1 LIMLIT
7 AQGDQAN
14 RILGLDAGADD
25 YMIKPFDPEEV
36 AARVRALQRRG
47 SSSSPVLEI
56 GFLRLDPAR
65 REITYRNQP
74 LNFRPKEYALL
85 ELLLRNPQRVFS
97 RREILDRLWAVTAE
111 PPDEATIKAHVK
123 GVRQVLRKVGA
134 EDLIKTVYGQG
145 YHLDPSVLATNPSVP
160 DNPHELVSDIWEQVK
175 NLTFDRLAVIKRAI
189 AAFRSGELPPEL
201 REEAARNAHRLVGAL
216 GMFGFA
222 EAFLL
227 AQHLEQLFAA
237 EEPLTLAQI
246 LTAER
251 WLLDLE
257 RQVREDRRSRSQTTP
272 VEDLAP
278 ALPIAPTAKVLA
290 IDDDAAL
297 LNLLQE
303 LMLPLGVEIVPLT
316 STQQLWENL
325 THVQPDLILLDIL
338 MPDVDGVELCRT
350 IRTSTQW
357 KWVPIVFL
365 TVCRD
370 ADTQVRVF
378 EVGADDYLWKPFAP
392 SVLATRILNRVSR
405 FKTIQQRA
413 IAEITQF

>member
-1 LIMLIT
+1 
-7 AQGDQAN
+7 
-14 RILGLDAGADD
+14 
-25 YMIKPFDPEEV
+25 
-36 AARVRALQRRG
+36 
-47 SSSSPVLEI
+47 
-56 GFLRLDPAR
+56 
-65 REITYRNQP
+65 
-74 LNFRPKEYALL
+74 
-85 ELLLRNPQRVFS
+85 
-97 RREILDRLWAVTAE
+97 
-111 PPDEATIKAHVK
+111 
-123 GVRQVLRKVGA
+123 
-134 EDLIKTVYGQG
+134 
-145 YHLDPSVLATNPSVP
+145 
-160 DNPHELVSDIWEQVK
+160 
-175 NLTFDRLAVIKRAI
+175 
-189 AAFRSGELPPEL
+189 
-201 REEAARNAHRLVGAL
+201 
-216 GMFGFA
+216 
-222 EAFLL
+222 
-227 AQHLEQLFAA
+227 
-237 EEPLTLAQI
+237 
-246 LTAER
+246 
-251 WLLDLE
+251 
-257 RQVREDRRSRSQTTP
+257 
-272 VEDLAP
+272 LAP